1 MKKLR
6 DIFANTP
13 SSPEGYRFFL
23 LVMLFVSLY
32 LTYLVIRPFLHSI
45 VLAILLASVF
55 YPLHVRLTNLYRGR
69 RSAAALTG
77 VGIVT
82 FLIVIPILLF
92 AAALVGQGV
101 ESINRINDWISA
113 GNLQK
118 LLQDPRI
125 ASYTAWLKDQLAF
138 VDFSKIDLQG
148 SLLQAS
154 KRVGQFL
161 LSHGAGVLGDA
172 ANLVF
177 YFLVMIFLLFYLL
190 RDGSRMLSAI
200 KELSPLPEDQENR
213 ILDKVRAVGRSAFLG
228 NLLTALCQGFA
239 GGIGLALVGI
249 PALFWGTIM
258 GFSSLIPV
266 VGTALIWIP
275 AIGYLLAFGRW
286 KAAIFLA
293 LWSMLLVGS
302 IDNFLRPYLMRG
314 EGKMSPFYLFLAIIG
329 GVKYFGL
336 AGILY
341 GPLILGFA
349 AVMLSIYQ
357 AEYSGQTSDQ

>member
-6 DIFANTP
+6 HIFENSP
-13 SSPEGYRFFL
+13 SEGYRFFL
-23 LVMLFVSLY
+23 LLILFVSLY
-32 LTYLVIRPFLHSI
+32 LAYLVIRPFLHSI

-138 VDFSKIDLQG
+138 VDFSKIDLQD

-154 KRVGQFL
+154 KKTGQFL

-249 PALFWGTIM
+249 PGLFWGTVM

-293 LWSMLLVGS
+293 LWSIFLVGS

-329 GVKYFGL
+329 GVKYFGF

-357 AEYSGQTSDQ
+357 AEYSGKASAQ